1 MLITISAFGSFKKHF
16 GENVKVEFS
25 EATDL
30 KTAFIVMASQYP
42 AGLELLFDK
51 DGGLRRHII
60 IQVNHKRVAASSVEE
75 VILKDGDEIVIYP
88 PVSGG

>member
-1 MLITISAFGSFKKHF
+1 LIITISAFGSFKKCF
-16 GENVKVEFS
+16 GEKEQFELP

-30 KTAFIVMASQYP
+30 KKALADMASLHP

-51 DGGLRRHII
+51 DGGIRRHII
-60 IQVNHKRVAASSVEE
+60 IQINHKRIAASSAEE
-75 VILKDGDEIVIYP
+75 IILNDGDEIVIYP

>member
-1 MLITISAFGSFKKHF
+1 MIITISAFGSFKKHI
-16 GENVKVEFS
+16 GEIVKAEFS

-30 KTAFIVMASQYP
+30 KKALANVASQYP

-51 DGGLRRHII
+51 DGGIRRHII
-60 IQVNHKRVAASSVEE
+60 IQVNHKRVAASSAEE